1 MCCHRRYGRW
11 RDHVTNVAVR
21 EWCGVSMSLAQQVRV
36 RRLGCTGQA
45 LRHDDLIAHNVLFSS
60 ADAKWCGHLR
70 TLVADVT
77 DDVHCVCTFANEDL
91 SLPLK
96 TDVLTMRVQRLSS
109 KLVTFKCPTCAKH
122 YTSEVWYRKHLS
134 RCPQAAR
141 AIMSKLDIDKSSV
154 YKAFTLAAYV
164 HQCHTSWT
172 SLHTGWNPSAVGRF
186 RSPHQLC
193 GTLFHL
199 RFSRHLRWLCFVNDW
214 RRIYFRNHSL
224 MSILWWLHLCGP
236 RNNICYSGHV
246 KYFSDWLIDWF
257 LFTQLQLLLLAC
269 LRDQI
274 CVTCR
279 CLSVCLLSVP
289 WSYLEN

>member
-1 MCCHRRYGRW
+1 MSSRCAAYRRYGRW

-21 EWCGVSMSLAQQVRV
+21 ERCGVSMSLAQQVRV

-77 DDVHCVCTFANEDL
+77 DDVRCVCTFANEDL

-172 SLHTGWNPSAVGRF
+172 SLHTGWNPSAVGHF

-193 GTLFHL
+193 GTLCHL
-199 RFSRHLRWLCFVNDW
+199 RFSHLRWLCFVNDW

-224 MSILWWLHLCGP
+224 MSYSDDYVSVDLAITFVILDTL
-236 RNNICYSGHV
+236 NIILI
-246 KYFSDWLIDWF
+246 DWLIDWK
-257 LFTQLQLLLLAC
+257 
-269 LRDQI
+269 
-274 CVTCR
+274 
-279 CLSVCLLSVP
+279 
-289 WSYLEN
+289 

>member
-1 MCCHRRYGRW
+1 
-11 RDHVTNVAVR
+11 
-21 EWCGVSMSLAQQVRV
+21 MSLAQQVRV

-77 DDVHCVCTFANEDL
+77 DDVRCVCTFANEDL

-122 YTSEVWYRKHLS
+122 YTFEVWYRKHLS

-154 YKAFTLAAYV
+154 YKAFTLAGSQPTFINVTPAG
-164 HQCHTSWT
+164 HPCIPAGIHR
-172 SLHTGWNPSAVGRF
+172 PSVVSG
-186 RSPHQLC
+186 
-193 GTLFHL
+193 
-199 RFSRHLRWLCFVNDW
+199 
-214 RRIYFRNHSL
+214 RRINSVEHS
-224 MSILWWLHLCGP
+224 SI
-236 RNNICYSGHV
+236 
-246 KYFSDWLIDWF
+246 
-257 LFTQLQLLLLAC
+257 
-269 LRDQI
+269 
-274 CVTCR
+274 
-279 CLSVCLLSVP
+279 
-289 WSYLEN
+289 